1 MWWVS
6 EILQGVSLEG
16 LVAQVGR
23 VLGDARSLYGAVPR
37 GGGWSTTPAL
47 GVGLDGIARAG
58 AVVGRWGGAA
68 ASTHLA
74 AAGGRVLAL
83 DNVIGAYAVTG
94 WGFGGAADASQS
106 GRSGMT
112 GVVDDTRRSRG
123 TAGGV

>member
-68 ASTHLA
+68 ASTH
-74 AAGGRVLAL
+74 GGRW
-83 DNVIGAYAVTG
+83 GA
-94 WGFGGAADASQS
+94 
-106 GRSGMT
+106 
-112 GVVDDTRRSRG
+112 GVGVGQRDRR
-123 TAGGV
+123 